1 MKRSKEYLIEIN
13 ETLSRTIRLEADTV
27 DEALDSIKKLY
38 YGGDI
43 VLDTGDFAEVGFVV
57 KEDVVVMDGG

>member
-13 ETLSRTIRLEADTV
+13 ETLSRTIRLEADTP

-43 VLDTGDFAEVGFVV
+43 VLDSGDFVGVGFSV

>member
-1 MKRSKEYLIEIN
+1 MKYSKEYLIEIK
-13 ETLSRTIRLEADTV
+13 ETLSRTIRLEADTA

-43 VLDTGDFAEVGFVV
+43 VLDSGDFVGIGFDVR
-57 KEDVVVMDGG
+57 EDVVVMDGG

>member
-13 ETLSRTIRLEADTV
+13 ETLSKTIRLEADTP
-27 DEALDSIKKLY
+27 DEALDSTKKLY